1 METTSDIQ
9 LTKPQNNSMNDEKLI
24 ISLLDDISAL
34 EEQVIPQINEL
45 SQKLPEIY
53 SNYAETVRD

>member
-9 LTKPQNNSMNDEKLI
+9 LTKPQDNSMNDEKLI

-53 SNYAETVRD
+53 SN